1 MPRMIECPYCKGNG
15 HDDGR
20 NANWDCILL
29 RCLGCDNSGTIE
41 DRRRQTAND
50 RAVERLT
57 EIANRPMFGIREG
70 VALGGDIAWRH
81 VLEVIREEQEADDAV

>member
-50 RAVERLT
+50 RAVERIKV
-57 EIANRPMFGIREG
+57 IADLDGTVHARTVHMI
-70 VALGGDIAWRH
+70 V
-81 VLEVIREEQEADDAV
+81 REEQEADDAV